1 MAKGLETRH
10 NIIRKAAVIFNK
22 KGFHGSSMTDIMQS
36 TGLEKGGIY
45 RHFRSKDEL
54 ALEAFDYSVDVLR
67 QTYRAAA
74 LQAQTAEGKLLA
86 VLSVYAGQGQAP
98 PLEGGCPLLNTAV
111 DSDDTHPLLKQK
123 ARDAMEE
130 WLYFLSRIVTEG
142 IHAGEFRK
150 DLQIEQVC
158 VFLTS
163 VFEGNIMMLQL
174 FNNHQYTEHYLEQLK
189 AYIHNCMK

>member
-22 KGFHGSSMTDIMQS
+22 KGFYGSSMSDVMQS

-45 RHFRSKDEL
+45 RHFKSKDEL

-74 LQAQTAEGKLLA
+74 YQAQTAEGKLLA
-86 VLSVYAGQGQAP
+86 VLSVYAGRDQAP
-98 PLEGGCPLLNTAV
+98 PLEGGCPLLNTAI

-123 ARDAMEE
+123 AREAMEE
-130 WLYFLSRIVTEG
+130 WLHFLSRIVTEG
-142 IHAGEFRK
+142 IHMGEFRK

-174 FNNHQYTEHYLEQLK
+174 FNNDQYTELYIEQLK